1 MALKLQEA
9 YKEAVKANKELSVK
23 EALTTADANILI
35 PRVISQV
42 MVEAAEPEYL
52 ASQFFTPVNIEAG
65 RSMEFI
71 NFGAIRAFD
80 IGEGQEY
87 PDQTLDFTMYG
98 GPTTEVKVGKVGM
111 KVQITD
117 EMINDSQWDVIGMH
131 LRAAAKAM
139 ARKKE
144 EKCFTEFTKHGH
156 CVFDGNDPE
165 GSDGYPTG
173 RGYDG
178 NLNGTLTAED
188 LMDMCVSIMA
198 AGFTPTDIIMH
209 PLCWSLFAKNEMIQ
223 DLSVAAFGGGAP
235 AQSIDPAN
243 APQKASD
250 LLKPGSANFNLPV
263 SGLKVNFSPWVP
275 FDQVNK
281 KFDFYIID
289 RNNVGVLLTKNPM
302 TTEQFDDPLRDIQ
315 TLKVM
320 ERYGLGT
327 LHGGL
332 GVAVAKNVAFKKTYP
347 APARTFVDMARPT
360 DMTNTKMDNID
371 IPGLK

>member
-1 MALKLQEA
+1 MALRLNEA
-9 YKEAVKANKELSVK
+9 FKEASKVGKELSVK

-42 MVEAAEPEYL
+42 MLEAAEPVYL
-52 ASQFFTPVNIEAG
+52 ASQFFAPVNLESG

-80 IGEGQEY
+80 IAEGQEY

-131 LRAAAKAM
+131 LRAASRAM

-144 EKCFTEFTKHGH
+144 EKCFTEFTKRGH
-156 CVFDGNDPE
+156 VVFDGNAAE

-178 NLNGTLTAED
+178 TLNGTLTAED

-209 PLCWSLFAKNEMIQ
+209 PLCWSLFAKNEMVQ
-223 DLSVAAFGGGAP
+223 DLSVAAFGGGGSA
-235 AQSIDPAN
+235 SIDPAS
-243 APQKASD
+243 APQRPMD
-250 LLKPGSANFNLPV
+250 LNKVGSANFNLPI

-289 RNNVGVLLTKNPM
+289 RNNVGVMLIKNTM

-320 ERYGLGT
+320 ERYGLGV

-332 GVAVAKNVAFKKTYP
+332 GIAVAKNVAFKKTYP
-347 APARTFVDMARPT
+347 APQRAFVEMARPD
-360 DMTNTKMDNID
+360 DMTNDKMDNIKM
-371 IPGLK
+371 PGME